1 MDATELKAQ
10 LQLIQSKN
18 FAADEVEHPYELALH
33 MLQHIGSTDPV
44 LRDELIYVT
53 FATWIGQGIFSEEQ
67 LRVLLHKAMD
77 DQHLFY
83 GIGDK
88 GTDSVFTRAFSVLLL
103 PPILNMDRQR
113 NFLIKADIEAI
124 HHRLTTYLK
133 EEKDV
138 RGYVDEKGWA
148 HAPAHA
154 SDAVEDLAQ
163 SRYMD
168 ETALRELLDSL
179 AVKITESTAVYIHD
193 EDQRIAHAVVTIVR
207 RKLLNR
213 SDLAAWI
220 AALEQ
225 ACIDQTGERSHLEI
239 SQINMNVRVFL
250 QTLYLV
256 VRKEEQDPFPIVREL
271 VLNALEKE

>member
-1 MDATELKAQ
+1 MKTTELKEQ

-18 FAADEVEHPYELALH
+18 FTADEVEHPYELALH

-83 GIGDK
+83 GIGEN
-88 GTDSVFTRAFSVLLL
+88 GTESVFTRAFSVLLL

-163 SRYMD
+163 SPYMD

-179 AVKITESTAVYIHD
+179 AVKITDSSAVYIHD

-220 AALEQ
+220 DALEQ
-225 ACIDQTGERSHLEI
+225 ACIDQTGEISYVEI
-239 SQINMNVRVFL
+239 SRIRMNVRVFL

-256 VRKEEQDPFPIVREL
+256 IRKEEQDPFPIVREL

>member
-1 MDATELKAQ
+1 MNATELKGQ

-18 FAADEVEHPYELALH
+18 FAADEVERPYELALH

-67 LRVLLHKAMD
+67 LRVLLYKAMD

-83 GIGDK
+83 GIGEK

-163 SRYMD
+163 SPYMD
-168 ETALRELLDSL
+168 ETALKELLDSL

-225 ACIDQTGERSHLEI
+225 ACIDQTGERSYVEI
-239 SQINMNVRVFL
+239 SRISMNVRVFL

-256 VRKEEQDPFPIVREL
+256 IRKEEQDPFPIVREL

>member
-1 MDATELKAQ
+1 MNATQLKEQ

-53 FATWIGQGIFSEEQ
+53 FATWIGQGIFSAEQ

-83 GIGDK
+83 GIGEN
-88 GTDSVFTRAFSVLLL
+88 GMDSVFTRAFSVLLL
-103 PPILNMDRQR
+103 PPILSMDRQR
-113 NFLIKADIEAI
+113 NFLIKEDIEAI

-163 SRYMD
+163 SPYMD
-168 ETALRELLDSL
+168 EAALRELLDSF
-179 AVKITESTAVYIHD
+179 AVKITDSSAVYIHD

-207 RKLLNR
+207 RKVLNR
-213 SDLAAWI
+213 LDLAAWI
-220 AALEQ
+220 ASLQQ
-225 ACIDQTGERSHLEI
+225 ACIDQSGERSYMETSRI
-239 SQINMNVRVFL
+239 SMNVRVFL

-256 VRKEEQDPFPIVREL
+256 IRKEEQDPFPIVREL

>member
-1 MDATELKAQ
+1 MDATELKEQ

-83 GIGDK
+83 GIGEK

-113 NFLIKADIEAI
+113 KFLIKADIEAI

-179 AVKITESTAVYIHD
+179 AVQITESTAVYIHD
-193 EDQRIAHAVVTIVR
+193 EDQRIAQAVVTIVR
-207 RKLLNR
+207 RRLLNR

-225 ACIDQTGERSHLEI
+225 ACIDQTGKRSYVEI
-239 SQINMNVRVFL
+239 SRISMNVRVFL

-256 VRKEEQDPFPIVREL
+256 IRKEEQDPFPIVREL
-271 VLNALEKE
+271 VLGALEKE

>member
-1 MDATELKAQ
+1 MNTTELKEQ

-18 FAADEVEHPYELALH
+18 YAADEVEHPYELALH

-53 FATWIGQGIFSEEQ
+53 FTTWIGQGIFSEEQ

-83 GIGDK
+83 GIGEN
-88 GTDSVFTRAFSVLLL
+88 GMDSVFTRAFSVLLL

-138 RGYVDEKGWA
+138 RGYVNEKGWA

-163 SRYMD
+163 SPYMD

-179 AVKITESTAVYIHD
+179 AVKITDSSAVYIHD

-220 AALEQ
+220 DGLEQ
-225 ACIDQTGERSHLEI
+225 ACIDQTGERSYVEI
-239 SQINMNVRVFL
+239 SRISMNVRVFL

-256 VRKEEQDPFPIVREL
+256 IRKEEQDPFPMVREL

>member
-1 MDATELKAQ
+1 
-10 LQLIQSKN
+10 
-18 FAADEVEHPYELALH
+18 
-33 MLQHIGSTDPV
+33 
-44 LRDELIYVT
+44 
-53 FATWIGQGIFSEEQ
+53 
-67 LRVLLHKAMD
+67 
-77 DQHLFY
+77 
-83 GIGDK
+83 
-88 GTDSVFTRAFSVLLL
+88 
-103 PPILNMDRQR
+103 MDRQR

-163 SRYMD
+163 SPYMD

-179 AVKITESTAVYIHD
+179 AVKITDSSAVYIHD
-193 EDQRIAHAVVTIVR
+193 EDQRIAHAVVSIVR
-207 RKLLNR
+207 CKLLNK

-225 ACIDQTGERSHLEI
+225 ACIDQTGERSYVEI
-239 SQINMNVRVFL
+239 SRISMNVRVFL

-256 VRKEEQDPFPIVREL
+256 IRKEEQDPFPLVREL